1 MRDKFHAITF
11 LKKFAKWKNSE
22 NGEYVNCRLIDLLIE
37 FSPQNSN
44 NARYR
49 YKLFEKKFAKWK
61 TRKKVNMWITDLIGF
76 FRKTVITRGINFFPL
91 TVQSS
96 LITRTWTEIIFHK
109 MKKLN
114 EKILKF
120 FLIFW
125 FFYPFTLV
133 KFVKMENSKSV
144 KWKLKKCCE
153 NFMK

>member
-1 MRDKFHAITF
+1 MSFPCKTVIMRGIGINS
-11 LKKFAKWKNSE
+11 LKKF
-22 NGEYVNCRLIDLLIE
+22 C
-37 FSPQNSN
+37 
-44 NARYR
+44 
-49 YKLFEKKFAKWK
+49 KWK
-61 TRKKVNMWITDLIGF
+61 TQKKVNMWITDLIEF
-76 FRKTVITRGINFFPL
+76 FRKTVITRGINFFSL

-96 LITRTWTEIIFHK
+96 LITRTWTGIIFHK

-144 KWKLKKCCE
+144 KWKLKKRCGKFYE
-153 NFMK
+153 KILQNEKLKNHRGKNLLKKS